1 MQHYGPRGRVGRWGF
16 LWVVVVIAVPSI
28 QDAWAQV
35 PEPPPPQP
43 PTFEL
48 PEVIVP
54 GRRPQPV
61 STTPASV
68 SVLTHEDLE
77 RLGVATIGEA
87 LQFVAEVGMR
97 VQGGLGALSLPS
109 IRGSGPNQVLVLVDG
124 IPVNSVMQGLFD
136 LSTLSTAE
144 VDRVEIL
151 RGPFSAIYGGQ
162 ALGGVINV
170 ITSTAP
176 GVELGVRRGD
186 LSTDGVSGRWS
197 AVDGRV
203 MIAGDR
209 FSSAGFRPNSDVTS
223 TTLIGK
229 TMWEAAAGSEQ
240 TLTINHFQSALG
252 VPGSTAFPSPQ
263 ARQDEAR
270 TIVSTGW
277 HRESTDGQWTAL
289 GYWWSDDL
297 MFVDPGSSVDSRVAT
312 QVFGMNVQRTI
323 ALSSDGVQVYGAEAQ
338 SQALED
344 NGPVGTR
351 QATVGGLYVLDER
364 QLSQRTLLSAG
375 LRYDL
380 HSIYGGQLNPRLGIV
395 HIIREGLQLRAGI
408 GRTFRGPSF
417 SELYFAPFNNPNLR
431 PESAW
436 SADLGV
442 TWRTPGGL
450 EVRSSLF
457 AVAATDMIRP
467 DASFVPQN
475 IARATIT
482 GGSLELAGRLSSHL
496 GGVINVTATR
506 AVDEST
512 GEQLLRVPFLTA
524 SAALHAQV
532 AGGTLSALATYV
544 GNRPDI
550 DPASFVRVDMPG
562 YLVTNLRFVLGAPE
576 GGQWQIGV
584 ANVGDVQYEPI
595 AGYPAPGRTVF
606 IAFAER
612 F

>member
-77 RLGVATIGEA
+77 RWGVATIGEA

-312 QVFGMNVQRTI
+312 QVFGMNV
-323 ALSSDGVQVYGAEAQ
+323 
-338 SQALED
+338 
-344 NGPVGTR
+344 P
-351 QATVGGLYVLDER
+351 
-364 QLSQRTLLSAG
+364 
-375 LRYDL
+375 
-380 HSIYGGQLNPRLGIV
+380 
-395 HIIREGLQLRAGI
+395 
-408 GRTFRGPSF
+408 
-417 SELYFAPFNNPNLR
+417 
-431 PESAW
+431 
-436 SADLGV
+436 
-442 TWRTPGGL
+442 
-450 EVRSSLF
+450 
-457 AVAATDMIRP
+457 
-467 DASFVPQN
+467 
-475 IARATIT
+475 
-482 GGSLELAGRLSSHL
+482 
-496 GGVINVTATR
+496 
-506 AVDEST
+506 
-512 GEQLLRVPFLTA
+512 
-524 SAALHAQV
+524 
-532 AGGTLSALATYV
+532 
-544 GNRPDI
+544 
-550 DPASFVRVDMPG
+550 
-562 YLVTNLRFVLGAPE
+562 
-576 GGQWQIGV
+576 
-584 ANVGDVQYEPI
+584 
-595 AGYPAPGRTVF
+595 
-606 IAFAER
+606 
-612 F
+612 

>member
-48 PEVIVP
+48 PEVVVP

-323 ALSSDGVQVYGAEAQ
+323 ALSSEGVQVYGVEAQ

-457 AVAATDMIRP
+457 ALAATDMIRP
-467 DASFVPQN
+467 DSSFVPQN

-482 GGSLELAGRLSSHL
+482 GGSLELAGRLSSRL

-512 GEQLLRVPFLTA
+512 GEQLLRVPLLRA
-524 SAALHAQV
+524 SATLHVQV

-562 YLVTNLRFVLGAPE
+562 YLVTNLRFALGAPE
-576 GGQWQIGV
+576 RGQWQIGV
-584 ANVGDVQYEPI
+584 DNVGDVQYEPI

-606 IAFAER
+606 VAFAER